1 LLTICGYHAVG
12 AAQDHQDHS
21 ASTVTPQAAPAVTPQ
36 TPPAGTPRVAPAGT
50 PQAADAARAGE
61 QAGDPSD
68 FEFWTSGRYRLTPS
82 DVIELSFPYVP
93 EFNQVITVQPDGYA
107 SLRGVGD
114 LRVQSRTLPELRQM
128 LVEAYSPIIRD
139 PLMTIV
145 LKEFEKPYFVAT
157 GEVEHPG
164 KFELRGA
171 TTLSQAIAFAG
182 GLTRS
187 AKHSQVVLFRRY
199 ANDLLEVKQIDVK
212 KMFASKDLSE
222 DIILRPGDT
231 LYVPRS
237 TSSYILPWIP
247 KPGIYLDP
255 VSWF

>member
-1 LLTICGYHAVG
+1 MNSRAAALVLFAIGVYQPIG
-12 AAQDHQDHS
+12 AGQG
-21 ASTVTPQAAPAVTPQ
+21 PQVPAAK
-36 TPPAGTPRVAPAGT
+36 PP
-50 PQAADAARAGE
+50 AADALRDHAAVD
-61 QAGDPSD
+61 AADPSD

-128 LVEAYSPIIRD
+128 LNEAYSPIIRD
-139 PLMTIV
+139 PVMTIV

-157 GEVEHPG
+157 GEVTRPG

-171 TTLSQAIAFAG
+171 TTVSQALAFAG

-187 AKHSQVVLFRRY
+187 AKHSQVVVFRRY
-199 ANDLLEVKQIDVK
+199 SNELLEVKQVDIK
-212 KMFASKDLSE
+212 KMFNARDMSE
-222 DIILRPGDT
+222 DLMLRPGDT

-237 TSSYILPWIP
+237 RMSQIAPFLP
-247 KPGIYLDP
+247 KPGLFLDP
-255 VSWF
+255 VSLFR

>member
-1 LLTICGYHAVG
+1 MNSRAVALIVFCVIVYQPVRAAQNSTPG
-12 AAQDHQDHS
+12 AAT
-21 ASTVTPQAAPAVTPQ
+21 APATNLTPAQAAPGV
-36 TPPAGTPRVAPAGT
+36 G
-50 PQAADAARAGE
+50 
-61 QAGDPSD
+61 GDLPGDEPNPSD

-93 EFNQVITVQPDGYA
+93 EFNQLITVQPDGYA

-114 LRVQSRTLPELRQM
+114 LRVQSRTLPELRQL

-139 PLMTIV
+139 PTMTIV

-157 GEVEHPG
+157 GEVQKPG

-171 TTLSQAIAFAG
+171 TTVTQALAFAG

-187 AKHSQVVLFRRY
+187 AKHSKIVIFRRY
-199 ANDLLEVKQIDVK
+199 SNELLEVKQIDVK
-212 KMFASKDLSE
+212 KMFASNDLSE
-222 DIILRPGDT
+222 DLMLRPGDT

-237 TSSYILPWIP
+237 KLSQIAPFVP
-247 KPGIYLDP
+247 RPGLFFDP
-255 VSWF
+255 VQIFR